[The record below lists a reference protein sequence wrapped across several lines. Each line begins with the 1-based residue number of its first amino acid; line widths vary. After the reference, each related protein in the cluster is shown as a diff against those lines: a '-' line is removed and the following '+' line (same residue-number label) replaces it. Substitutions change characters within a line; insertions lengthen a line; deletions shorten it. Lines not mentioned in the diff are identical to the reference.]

1 VPVIGLNTETP
12 NQCCRNPTWP
22 TVEQTNSYPTVEGI
36 VFYGSKVQDLTSF
49 LTFVLET
56 NV

>member
-49 LTFVLET
+49 LTFFLET